1 MAPSWESWFSWS
13 RFQRAVETS
22 THRFFRWTLLR
33 RRAPPSDSQDSTPI
47 SASVAP
53 LPSLSPRPTVVRAP
67 SPSGQ
72 SNSPRDPVKAPGF
85 SLMSA
90 ARGSCYARRALGRSG
105 CGGGRFLPRVLL
117 RYLPAAA
124 GRAAERVSR
133 AHQAQCQSGSGQ
145 HRYPDRCFTDD
156 GAGGSQISNLDSLVK
171 VCAGRIRTTVPLPGY
186 NIQSLFRVL
195 PQHTVAL
202 TCAKALEL
210 PQNGFLRGN
219 QSCQTRMAQPP
230 AAMECLTFSA
240 TASLHLRPS

>member
-1 MAPSWESWFSWS
+1 MARPHFPDVNRPTSLRTAWLLMGIMVLLVALSACGGDVDPQVLPLDPSPAAGAS
-13 RFQRAVETS
+13 
-22 THRFFRWTLLR
+22 
-33 RRAPPSDSQDSTPI
+33 SDSQDSTPT

-53 LPSLSPRPTVVRAP
+53 LPSLSPRPTVTTP

-85 SLMSA
+85 SLMSG
-90 ARGSCYARRALGRSG
+90 ARGSCYARRVLGRSG

-156 GAGGSQISNLDSLVK
+156 GAGGSQIPNLV
-171 VCAGRIRTTVPLPGY
+171 RPGWR
-186 NIQSLFRVL
+186 NH
-195 PQHTVAL
+195 PQL
-202 TCAKALEL
+202 WS
-210 PQNGFLRGN
+210 F
-219 QSCQTRMAQPP
+219 
-230 AAMECLTFSA
+230 
-240 TASLHLRPS
+240 